1 MISSKIFLGRPYHL
15 FSLSN
20 NIEPDA
26 LSCIF
31 KAPEEVIKPTALFVV
46 GGMVGGITWFIDQG
60 RVLHTLRT
68 KQIPSGVPLNL
79 LFVPKRWGNL
89 LGTYSK

>member
-46 GGMVGGITWFIDQG
+46 GGMVGRSHGSLTRAEFY
-60 RVLHTLRT
+60 T
-68 KQIPSGVPLNL
+68 P
-79 LFVPKRWGNL
+79 
-89 LGTYSK
+89 

>member
-20 NIEPDA
+20 SIEPDA

-31 KAPEEVIKPTALFVV
+31 KAPEEVIKPTALFV
-46 GGMVGGITWFIDQG
+46 VGGITWFIDQG

-68 KQIPSGVPLNL
+68 KQIPSGVPLNI
-79 LFVPKRWGNL
+79 LFVPKR
-89 LGTYSK
+89 